1 MANPA
6 FALPEACLERAHQL
20 LGTGRRQI
28 LGIAAAP
35 GAGKST
41 LAQAL
46 ASALGPQAVVVP
58 MDGFHLANVELKRLG
73 RAQRKGAP
81 DTFDAAG
88 YVNLLH
94 RLRAQQPHET
104 VYAPAY
110 ERTIEES
117 VAGAIAISGDTP
129 LVITEGNYL
138 LLDDDAWAGL
148 RPALDVA
155 WYLDVNDALRESRL
169 LERHMRFGRS
179 EADARSWIENTDAP
193 NARRIALSAGRAD
206 WIVRLD

>member
-1 MANPA
+1 MAAPA

-20 LGTGRRQI
+20 LATGRRQI

-46 ASALGPQAVVVP
+46 ADALGPQAVVVP
-58 MDGFHLANVELKRLG
+58 MDGFHLANTELKRLG
-73 RAQRKGAP
+73 RTQRKGAP

-88 YVNLLH
+88 YLNLLQ
-94 RLRAQQPHET
+94 RLRAQQPPET
-104 VYAPAY
+104 VYAPVY
-110 ERTIEES
+110 DRSLEES

-138 LLDDDAWAGL
+138 LLANDAWAGV
-148 RPALDVA
+148 RAALDAA
-155 WYLDVNDALRESRL
+155 WYLEIDDTLRESRL
-169 LERHMRFGRS
+169 LERHIRFGRS
-179 EADARSWIENTDAP
+179 QADAKSWIENTDAP
-193 NARRIALSAGRAD
+193 NARRIALSAGGAD
-206 WIVRLD
+206 WIVKLG

>member
-1 MANPA
+1 MAAAA
-6 FALPEACLERAHQL
+6 FKLPDGCLERAQQL
-20 LGTGRRQI
+20 LATGQRQI

-41 LAQAL
+41 LAHEL
-46 ASALGPQAVVVP
+46 ASALGSQAVVVP

-81 DTFDAAG
+81 DTFDAPG
-88 YVNLLH
+88 YLNLLH
-94 RLRAQQPHET
+94 RLRGQQAHET

-110 ERTIEES
+110 DRDIEES
-117 VAGAIAISGDTP
+117 VAGAIAISIDTP

-138 LLDDDAWAGL
+138 LLEDGAWAGV
-148 RPALDVA
+148 RGALDAA
-155 WYLDVNDALRESRL
+155 WYLDIDDELRESRL

-179 EADARSWIENTDAP
+179 EADAQSWIEKTDAP
-193 NARRIALSAGRAD
+193 NARRVALSASRAD
-206 WIVRLD
+206 WIVKLE